1 MQMKHFGIA
10 RNVITYTVVMRALN
24 NSKQWQ
30 KVVAV
35 YEELKYTTN
44 VQADKHVY
52 NEALRAYKKLRNTK
66 KVAKEYYTN
75 AAAIVI
81 SGVYACT

>member
-1 MQMKHFGIA
+1 MQMKQCGIA
-10 RNVITYTVVMRALN
+10 SNITTYTVAMRALN

-35 YEELKYTTN
+35 YDELKHATN

-66 KVAKEYYTN
+66 K
-75 AAAIVI
+75 I
-81 SGVYACT
+81 